1 MKGDCCTGMT
11 TTPRGP
17 FAPDY
22 FFIVVITTHLLY
34 SLDAKL
40 AVGHPRGTG
49 GIFNNILDIDLSL
62 RYALMAV
69 QFQVLLSWVA
79 W

>member
-1 MKGDCCTGMT
+1 MKGDCCIGMT
-11 TTPRGP
+11 TTPWGP

-40 AVGHPRGTG
+40 AVGHPHSTG
-49 GIFNNILDIDLSL
+49 DL
-62 RYALMAV
+62 
-69 QFQVLLSWVA
+69 
-79 W
+79 